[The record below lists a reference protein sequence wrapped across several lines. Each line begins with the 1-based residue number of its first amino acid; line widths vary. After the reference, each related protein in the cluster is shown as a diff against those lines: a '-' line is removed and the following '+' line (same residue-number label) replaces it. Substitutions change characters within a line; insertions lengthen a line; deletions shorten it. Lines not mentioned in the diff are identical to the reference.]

1 MHEYIQNSATR
12 FNSCKFT
19 RNSGAT
25 RLRTALAD
33 RGCVRNGS
41 TRSWKRAALRGPQ
54 RLREGRYRAFVDFA
68 RRSASGALAACS
80 PQHRAKSSQVCRRL
94 RVLLSL
100 RLPVPLLAASAPLVM
115 PYLSYVLV
123 IAPFVATS
131 VLPISHLTVRP
142 SAAVGVATTCVLSA
156 MHSCGPAVLPLP
168 PVQLQRQ
175 CRCRCP
181 WRCRAEILLLL
192 GRPRPASTLGIAVVI
207 CR

>member
-1 MHEYIQNSATR
+1 MRQEWVELEAR
-12 FNSCKFT
+12 PFV
-19 RNSGAT
+19 A
-25 RLRTALAD
+25 
-33 RGCVRNGS
+33 
-41 TRSWKRAALRGPQ
+41 
-54 RLREGRYRAFVDFA
+54 LREGRYRAFVDFA

-156 MHSCGPAVLPLP
+156 THACGPAVP
-168 PVQLQRQ
+168 QL
-175 CRCRCP
+175 
-181 WRCRAEILLLL
+181 L
-192 GRPRPASTLGIAVVI
+192 
-207 CR
+207 